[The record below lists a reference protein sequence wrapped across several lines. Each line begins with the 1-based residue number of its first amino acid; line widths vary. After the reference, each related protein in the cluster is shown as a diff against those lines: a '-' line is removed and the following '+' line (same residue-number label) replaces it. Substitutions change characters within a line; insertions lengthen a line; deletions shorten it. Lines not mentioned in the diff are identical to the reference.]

1 MKIRKVLLGDPG
13 NRNVINVDLLL
24 SDHVQQQIERTL
36 IEWKR
41 DFQVG
46 RTCRHQIFTAFRTSA
61 IVSAATALALLAPS
75 FKTSRT
81 SSGCFSS
88 SCRRAVNGSRRF
100 CRLVNSRILH
110 SMQPIPAV
118 RQPWSTHAKVSMSEK
133 TL

>member
-1 MKIRKVLLGDPG
+1 MKISEVLLGDPG
-13 NRNVINVDLLL
+13 YWNIVNVDLLL
-24 SDHVQQQIERTL
+24 PDHVQQQIEWAF
-36 IEWKR
+36 INWKR

-88 SCRRAVNGSRRF
+88 SCRRAVSCSSRF
-100 CRLVNSRILH
+100 WRLVNSRIL
-110 SMQPIPAV
+110 
-118 RQPWSTHAKVSMSEK
+118 
-133 TL
+133 